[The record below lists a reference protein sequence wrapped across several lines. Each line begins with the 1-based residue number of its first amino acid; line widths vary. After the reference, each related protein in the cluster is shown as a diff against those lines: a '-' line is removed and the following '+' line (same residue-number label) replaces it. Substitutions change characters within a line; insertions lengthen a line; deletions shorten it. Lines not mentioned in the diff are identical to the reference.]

1 MRVFHR
7 KNDLEARL
15 RSQRPEPRQEF
26 LASLADTVRSDR
38 AKRRTPHLRVVF
50 AGGLTAALLVA
61 LASFGG
67 LGYAASSS
75 WHAVNA
81 AAKAVHPAKKHRT
94 KAAKHSSAADQYGRK
109 VTICHKGKTITVDE
123 NAVPAHM
130 AHGDSRGACGSAKPA
145 RGGTANG

>member
-1 MRVFHR
+1 MRAFHR

-38 AKRRTPHLRVVF
+38 AKRTPHLRVVF

-75 WHAVNA
+75 WHAVHA
-81 AAKAVHPAKKHRT
+81 AAKVVHPAKKHKAT
-94 KAAKHSSAADQYGRK
+94 AAKRSSAADQYGRK
-109 VTICHKGKTITVDE
+109 VTICH
-123 NAVPAHM
+123 
-130 AHGDSRGACGSAKPA
+130 
-145 RGGTANG
+145 NGH